1 MNNHIPEYFECNKC
15 YKIFDKIERLQK
27 HQKSK
32 IVCDTLPKIVKN
44 LEIVYKVYGDK
55 SDELISKTYTSATNI
70 CFYCDTSYETK
81 SKLRRHVTLD
91 CNVKK
96 NMDESYEKYNDLFCE
111 YFNKLR
117 RIKIQNRKL
126 KKNTNDSLKTLI
138 EEEVN
143 NNPDGPK
150 INLLTNKS
158 LKKTSKG
165 TVNNGTI
172 TNTINNTTERTIIV
186 NLSGSI
192 EDGIIFIDIK
202 EL

>member
-1 MNNHIPEYFECNKC
+1 MPEYFECNKC

-32 IVCDTLPKIVKN
+32 VVCDTLPKIVKN
-44 LEIVYKVYGDK
+44 VNIVYKLYSDK
-55 SDELISKTYTSATNI
+55 IDELNSKTYTSATNT

-81 SKLRRHVTLD
+81 SKLRRHVSLD

-96 NMDESYEKYNDLFCE
+96 NLDEAYDKYSSIDME
-111 YFNKLR
+111 YSNKLR
-117 RIKIQNRKL
+117 LIKIQNRKL
-126 KKNTNDSLKTLI
+126 KKNTNDNLKSLI
-138 EEEVN
+138 EEDN
-143 NNPDGPK
+143 NNSPGPK
-150 INLLTNKS
+150 INLLNKNS
-158 LKKTSKG
+158 LKKTTSKG
-165 TVNNGTI
+165 TINNGTI